1 MVAARKRTRRDHV
14 THHVTHVIDDGGAA
28 DGPRKSHIH
37 AKTIKS
43 PVLPYN
49 KWESQPV
56 TAVSA
61 GKVCLSRP
69 DSPLTATHTGGYLGD
84 GTLMLHHHAADSASG
99 LELEVRHSCLA
110 ACSSLTG
117 TICQTKSPRPN
128 LLYYDSIKTV
138 QCKSTMV
145 NTNVKQAATAVQV
158 T

>member
-28 DGPRKSHIH
+28 DGPRKSHVH

-61 GKVCLSRP
+61 GKPCLSRP
-69 DSPLTATHTGGYLGD
+69 DSPLTAHPGYPLGD
-84 GTLMLHHHAADSASG
+84 GTLMLHHHATDSASV
-99 LELEVRHSCLA
+99 LELEVRHYWFTSQTLTVV
-110 ACSSLTG
+110 SL
-117 TICQTKSPRPN
+117 
-128 LLYYDSIKTV
+128 
-138 QCKSTMV
+138 
-145 NTNVKQAATAVQV
+145 
-158 T
+158 

>member
-1 MVAARKRTRRDHV
+1 MLCMEQRKMVAARKRTRRDHV

-61 GKVCLSRP
+61 SKTSISRP
-69 DSPLTATHTGGYLGD
+69 DSPLTGAHPGYSLGD
-84 GTLMLHHHAADSASG
+84 GTLVLHHHANDSASV
-99 LELEVRHSCLA
+99 LELEV
-110 ACSSLTG
+110 
-117 TICQTKSPRPN
+117 
-128 LLYYDSIKTV
+128 
-138 QCKSTMV
+138 
-145 NTNVKQAATAVQV
+145 
-158 T
+158 

>member
-1 MVAARKRTRRDHV
+1 MLCMEQRKMVAARKRTRRDHV

-61 GKVCLSRP
+61 SKTCLSRP
-69 DSPLTATHTGGYLGD
+69 DSPLTGTHAGYSLGD
-84 GTLMLHHHAADSASG
+84 GTLMLHHHATDSASV
-99 LELEVRHSCLA
+99 LELEVIYVANRLFHRHNSNFTQLVQSVFVLA
-110 ACSSLTG
+110 NTL
-117 TICQTKSPRPN
+117 
-128 LLYYDSIKTV
+128 
-138 QCKSTMV
+138 V
-145 NTNVKQAATAVQV
+145 N
-158 T
+158 